1 MVLRAAIAC
10 RCSSWAKDSWTTQGR
25 VSVCLCV
32 CVCVCVCA
40 CVCVRVR
47 VSVCVCVCVRA
58 RACSVQLSS
67 LVGVLGTIAFSG
79 FAGMQA
85 KNIIVFV
92 VDKLLPTLE
101 RHYGKKTADI
111 STRDKATTAVTWMR
125 VDDAAAFVFDILT

>member
-1 MVLRAAIAC
+1 
-10 RCSSWAKDSWTTQGR
+10 
-25 VSVCLCV
+25 
-32 CVCVCVCA
+32 
-40 CVCVRVR
+40 
-47 VSVCVCVCVRA
+47 VRA

-125 VDDAAAFVFDILT
+125 VDDAADVDVDGADLDRDLKDGPDH